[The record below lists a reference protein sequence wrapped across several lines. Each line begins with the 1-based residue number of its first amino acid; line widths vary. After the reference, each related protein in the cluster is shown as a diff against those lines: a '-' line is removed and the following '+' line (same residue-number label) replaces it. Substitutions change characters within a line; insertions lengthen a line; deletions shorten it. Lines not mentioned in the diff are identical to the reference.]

1 MDIITDTAPPSRE
14 PIGKEKKIQGE
25 SSAYQHQLAPHLGEQ
40 NSLNHRVAGA

>member
-14 PIGKEKKIQGE
+14 PIGSIQGE